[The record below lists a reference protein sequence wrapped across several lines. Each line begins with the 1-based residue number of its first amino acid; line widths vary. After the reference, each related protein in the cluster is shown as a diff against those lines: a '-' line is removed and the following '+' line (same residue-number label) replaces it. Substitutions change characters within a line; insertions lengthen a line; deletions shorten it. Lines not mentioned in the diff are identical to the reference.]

1 MYDNKVESSEN
12 NINSTGKW
20 VFDAEIANRFTD
32 EAEKHIPDYWKVIE
46 LTINILKDNV
56 PKDGYIIDVGCASGN
71 TLLYL
76 YKQGFNKLFGIDDS
90 QEMLKVAGKNL
101 SKVDKDFPS
110 RLFRSKTFVQNMT
123 FDAIICNWTLH
134 FIQERQ
140 EYLKAIF
147 DSLISKG
154 LFILTEKTLQSQI
167 TENQYILFKQNKRLS
182 NEEIE
187 RKKQQLEG
195 VLNPLSVRQ
204 NIELLNKTGFY
215 QTDIINARLGFVT
228 FLCIKP

>member
-1 MYDNKVESSEN
+1 MHKNKEDPGKISNDVEE
-12 NINSTGKW
+12 W
-20 VFDAEIANRFTD
+20 VFGAEIANRFTD

-76 YKQGFNKLFGIDDS
+76 YKHGFKNLFGIDSS
-90 QEMLKVAGKNL
+90 QEMLKVASKNL
-101 SKVDKDFPS
+101 SKVDNDFPS
-110 RLFRSKTFVQNMT
+110 RLFQSKTFVKNMT
-123 FDAIICNWTLH
+123 FDAILCNWTLH

-147 DSLISKG
+147 DSLVSNG
-154 LFILTEKTLQSQI
+154 LFILTEKTLQSTI
-167 TENQYILFKQNKRLS
+167 IEDKYILFKQKKGLS

-195 VLNPLSVRQ
+195 VLRPLSVTQ
-204 NIELLNKTGFY
+204 NLELLTKTGFY
-215 QTDIINARLGFVT
+215 QIEIINAKLGFVT

>member
-1 MYDNKVESSEN
+1 M
-12 NINSTGKW
+12 
-20 VFDAEIANRFTD
+20 
-32 EAEKHIPDYWKVIE
+32 
-46 LTINILKDNV
+46 
-56 PKDGYIIDVGCASGN
+56 
-71 TLLYL
+71 
-76 YKQGFNKLFGIDDS
+76 FGIDSS

-110 RLFRSKTFVQNMT
+110 RLFQSKTFVQNMT
-123 FDAIICNWTLH
+123 FNAILCNWTLH
-134 FIQERQ
+134 FIKER
-140 EYLKAIF
+140 EKYLKDIF

-187 RKKQQLEG
+187 SKKQQLEG
-195 VLNPLSVRQ
+195 VLHPLSVTQ
-204 NIELLNKTGFY
+204 NLELLTNTGFS
-215 QTDIINARLGFVT
+215 QIEIINARLGFVT

>member
-1 MYDNKVESSEN
+1 MHKNKEDPEKKSNDVQDW
-12 NINSTGKW
+12 IFG
-20 VFDAEIANRFTD
+20 AEIANRFTD

-76 YKQGFNKLFGIDDS
+76 YKQGFTNLFGIDYS
-90 QEMLKVAGKNL
+90 PEMLKVAYKNL

-110 RLFRSKTFVQNMT
+110 RLFQTKTFVENMS
-123 FDAIICNWTLH
+123 FNAIICNWTLH
-134 FIQERQ
+134 FIKER
-140 EYLKAIF
+140 EKYLKDIF

-154 LFILTEKTLQSQI
+154 LFILTEKTLQSKI
-167 TENQYILFKQNKRLS
+167 IENKYILFKQDKGLS

-195 VLNPLSVRQ
+195 VLNPLSVTQ
-204 NIELLNKTGFY
+204 NLDLLTQTGFS
-215 QTDIINARLGFVT
+215 QIEIINARIGFVT
-228 FLCIKP
+228 FLSIKP

>member
-1 MYDNKVESSEN
+1 MHKNKEDPEEISNDVQEW
-12 NINSTGKW
+12 IFG
-20 VFDAEIANRFTD
+20 AEIANRFTY

-76 YKQGFNKLFGIDDS
+76 YKQGFKNLFGIDS
-90 QEMLKVAGKNL
+90 SPEMLKVADKNL
-101 SKVDKDFPS
+101 SKVDKDFSS
-110 RLFRSKTFVQNMT
+110 RLFQSKIFVQNMT
-123 FDAIICNWTLH
+123 FNAILCNWTLH
-134 FIQERQ
+134 FIQARQ

-147 DSLISKG
+147 DSLVSNG
-154 LFILTEKTLQSQI
+154 LFILTEKTLQTEI
-167 TENQYILFKQNKRLS
+167 TENQYIIFKQNQGLS

-195 VLNPLSVRQ
+195 VLVPLSVTQ
-204 NIELLNKTGFY
+204 NLELLTKTGFS
-215 QTDIINARLGFVT
+215 QVEIINARLGFVT
-228 FLCIKP
+228 FLCIKL

>member
-1 MYDNKVESSEN
+1 MHRNKEDPEK
-12 NINSTGKW
+12 NSNDVADWIFG
-20 VFDAEIANRFTD
+20 AEIANRFTD

-56 PKDGYIIDVGCASGN
+56 TKDGYIIDVGCASGN

-76 YKQGFNKLFGIDDS
+76 YKQGFKNLFGIDYS

-110 RLFRSKTFVQNMT
+110 RLFQSETFVQNMT
-123 FDAIICNWTLH
+123 FNAIICNWTLH

-140 EYLKAIF
+140 EYLKGIF

-167 TENQYILFKQNKRLS
+167 IENQYILFKQDKGLT
-182 NEEIE
+182 NEEIK

-195 VLNPLSVRQ
+195 ILVPLSVKQ
-204 NIELLNKTGFY
+204 NLELLAKTGFS
-215 QTDIINARLGFVT
+215 QIEIINARLGFVT
-228 FLCIKP
+228 FLCIKS

>member
-1 MYDNKVESSEN
+1 MYENKEYP
-12 NINSTGKW
+12 GKNYNDVADW
-20 VFDAEIANRFTD
+20 VFGAEIANRFTD

-46 LTINILKDNV
+46 LTINILKDNI

-76 YKQGFNKLFGIDDS
+76 SKQGFKNLFGIDYS
-90 QEMLKVAGKNL
+90 QEMLKVASKNL

-110 RLFRSKTFVQNMT
+110 RLFHSKTFVQNMS
-123 FDAIICNWTLH
+123 FNAIICNWTLH

-147 DSLISKG
+147 DSLISQG
-154 LFILTEKTLQSQI
+154 LFILTEKTLQSKI
-167 TENQYILFKQNKRLS
+167 TENQYILFKQNKGLS

-195 VLNPLSVRQ
+195 VLNPFSVIQ
-204 NIELLNKTGFY
+204 NLELLTTTGFSKIE
-215 QTDIINARLGFVT
+215 IINARLGFIT
-228 FLCIKP
+228 FLCIKS

>member
-1 MYDNKVESSEN
+1 
-12 NINSTGKW
+12 
-20 VFDAEIANRFTD
+20 
-32 EAEKHIPDYWKVIE
+32 
-46 LTINILKDNV
+46 
-56 PKDGYIIDVGCASGN
+56 
-71 TLLYL
+71 
-76 YKQGFNKLFGIDDS
+76 
-90 QEMLKVAGKNL
+90 MLKVASKNL
-101 SKVDKDFPS
+101 IKIDKDFPS
-110 RLFRSKTFVQNMT
+110 RLFKSKTFVQKIT
-123 FDAIICNWTLH
+123 FNAILCNWTLH

-167 TENQYILFKQNKRLS
+167 TENQYIIFKQNQGLS

-195 VLNPLSVRQ
+195 VLVPLSVRQ
-204 NIELLNKTGFY
+204 NLELLTQSGFS
-215 QTDIINARLGFVT
+215 QIEIINARLGFVT

>member
-1 MYDNKVESSEN
+1 MHNKKEN
-12 NINSTGKW
+12 PETNSNNVASWIFG
-20 VFDAEIANRFTD
+20 AEIANRFTD

-46 LTINILKDNV
+46 LTINLLKDNL

-76 YKQGFNKLFGIDDS
+76 YKQGFQNLFGIDYS
-90 QEMLKVAGKNL
+90 PEMLKVAGKNL
-101 SKVDKDFPS
+101 SKVDRNFPS
-110 RLFRSKTFVQNMT
+110 RLFHSKTFVQNMT
-123 FDAIICNWTLH
+123 FDAVICNWTLH

-147 DSLISKG
+147 DSLVSNG

-167 TENQYILFKQNKRLS
+167 IENQYIIFKQNQGLS

-204 NIELLNKTGFY
+204 NIELLIQTGFS
-215 QTDIINARLGFVT
+215 QIEIINAKLGFVT
-228 FLCIKP
+228 FLCIKI

>member
-1 MYDNKVESSEN
+1 MYDNKVESSEK
-12 NINSTGKW
+12 NIDSVRKW

-32 EAEKHIPDYWKVIE
+32 EAEKHIPDYWRVIE

-56 PKDGYIIDVGCASGN
+56 AQDGYIIDVGCASGN

-76 YKQGFNKLFGIDDS
+76 YKQGFKNLFGIDYS

-101 SKVDKDFPS
+101 SEVDKDFPS
-110 RLFRSKTFVQNMT
+110 RLFQSKTFIQNMN
-123 FDAIICNWTLH
+123 FDAVLCNWTLH
-134 FIQERQ
+134 FIQARQ

-147 DSLISKG
+147 DSLVSNG

-167 TENQYILFKQNKRLS
+167 TENQYILFKQKKGLS

-195 VLNPLSVRQ
+195 VLNPLSVTQ
-204 NIELLNKTGFY
+204 NLELLTKTGFS
-215 QTDIINARLGFVT
+215 QIEIINARLGFVT
-228 FLCIKP
+228 FLCIKS

>member
-1 MYDNKVESSEN
+1 MHKNKEDPEKISNDVQEW
-12 NINSTGKW
+12 IFG
-20 VFDAEIANRFTD
+20 AEIANRFTD

-71 TLLYL
+71 TLFYL
-76 YKQGFNKLFGIDDS
+76 YKQGFKNLFGIDS
-90 QEMLKVAGKNL
+90 SPEMLKVAYQNL
-101 SKVDKDFPS
+101 SKLDKDFPS
-110 RLFRSKTFVQNMT
+110 RLFQTKKFVQNMS
-123 FDAIICNWTLH
+123 FNAILCNWTLH

-167 TENQYILFKQNKRLS
+167 IENQYIIFKQNQGLS

-195 VLNPLSVRQ
+195 VLNPLSVKE
-204 NIELLNKTGFY
+204 NIELLTQTGFY
-215 QTDIINARLGFVT
+215 QIEIINARLGFVT

>member
-1 MYDNKVESSEN
+1 MHKNKEDPEKNSNDVEEW
-12 NINSTGKW
+12 IFG
-20 VFDAEIANRFTD
+20 AEIANRFTD
-32 EAEKHIPDYWKVIE
+32 EAEKHIPDYWRVIE

-71 TLLYL
+71 TLSDL
-76 YKQGFNKLFGIDDS
+76 YKQGFQNLFGIDS
-90 QEMLKVAGKNL
+90 SPEMLKVAGKNL

-110 RLFRSKTFVQNMT
+110 RLFQSKTFVQNMT
-123 FDAIICNWTLH
+123 FNAVLCNWTLH

-147 DSLISKG
+147 DSLVNHG
-154 LFILTEKTLQSQI
+154 LLILTEKTIQSQI
-167 TENQYILFKQNKRLS
+167 IENQYILFKQEKGLS
-182 NEEIE
+182 DEEIE

-204 NIELLNKTGFY
+204 NIELLTQTGFS
-215 QTDIINARLGFVT
+215 QIEIINARLGFIT
-228 FLCIKP
+228 FLCIKL